1 MKAMRNTDTRNSAL
15 PLRYRKEIDSNDVE
29 ATVCEHGQKSCI
41 ERSFR
46 FQIRTGRLSN
56 NMAILG
62 APIFRFLHTFVGI
75 KQNELTVHM
84 KSRELGMFTGG
95 STPLDMTFA

>member
-1 MKAMRNTDTRNSAL
+1 M
-15 PLRYRKEIDSNDVE
+15 
-29 ATVCEHGQKSCI
+29 ATVCERGQKSWV

-46 FQIRTGRLSN
+46 FQIRPARLSN

-62 APIFRFLHTFVGI
+62 APIFRFLYTFVGI

-84 KSRELGMFTGG
+84 KSRELGMFAGG
-95 STPLDMTFA
+95 STPLNMSFARSLDITGSLH